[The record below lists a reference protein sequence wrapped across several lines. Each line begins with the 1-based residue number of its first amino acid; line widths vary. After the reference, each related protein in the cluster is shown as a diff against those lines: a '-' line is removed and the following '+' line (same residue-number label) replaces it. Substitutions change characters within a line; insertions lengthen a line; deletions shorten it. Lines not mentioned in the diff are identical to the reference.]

1 MDVAIPFVFDGDG
14 DSDSEGRLIVD
25 VHHMRGQ
32 IVI

>member
-1 MDVAIPFVFDGDG
+1 MGFAIPFVFDG